1 MAHIAQSERSAPQK
15 LQRLTC
21 QIHTPPWVSLVAGG
35 IAGGVEAAITVSPTI
50 LHVCIAIN
58 IWQYPFE
65 YSKTRVQLL
74 DNSAVKTLN
83 PLRLIFQV
91 AKQEGVSALYTGC
104 STLVIGTTAKA
115 AVRFVSYDTI
125 RNSLTD
131 NHGVLSPGKGIL
143 AGMVAGAVE
152 SVLAV
157 TPTERVKTALID
169 DAKGAREFK
178 SSLHAIRVLVQRHGI
193 TELYR
198 GLLSTAMKQSATSA
212 VRMGT
217 YNMLKEATRSKG
229 IKTNVFTTFGTGA
242 IAGVVTVYAT
252 QPFDTIK
259 TRAQGVQG
267 ASITEASRSVIRDHG
282 IRGFW
287 KGSSMRLGRL
297 LLSGGIVFSVYEEVA
312 DMLSPGTHK

>member
-1 MAHIAQSERSAPQK
+1 MAAIVAKSEQTEIKKPQRVK
-15 LQRLTC
+15 
-21 QIHTPPWVSLVAGG
+21 TPQWVSLVSGG
-35 IAGGVEAAITVSPTI
+35 VAGGVEAAIT
-50 LHVCIAIN
+50 
-58 IWQYPFE
+58 YPFE

-74 DNSAVKTLN
+74 NNSAVRTSN

-91 AKQEGVSALYTGC
+91 AKQEGVGALYTGC
-104 STLVIGTTAKA
+104 STLVVGTTAKA

-125 RNSLTD
+125 RNSLAD
-131 NHGVLSPGKGIL
+131 ERGVLSPGRGIL
-143 AGMVAGAVE
+143 AGMTAGAVE

-157 TPTERVKTALID
+157 TPTERIKTALID
-169 DAKGAREFK
+169 DAKGARQFK
-178 SSLHAIRVLVQRHGI
+178 SSLHATKVLVQRHGI

-198 GLLSTAMKQSATSA
+198 GLVSTMMKQSATSA

-217 YNMLKEATRSKG
+217 YNMLKETIKANG
-229 IKTNVFTTFGTGA
+229 IKTNMLTTFGIGA
-242 IAGVVTVYAT
+242 VAGVITVYAT

-267 ASITEASRSVIRDHG
+267 AGIMEASRSVIKDYG

-297 LLSGGIVFSVYEEVA
+297 LLSGGIVFSVYEEVSA
-312 DMLSPGTHK
+312 ILSPGSHR

>member
-1 MAHIAQSERSAPQK
+1 MSTPAKSESGTQK
-15 LQRLTC
+15 PRL
-21 QIHTPPWVSLVAGG
+21 HTPQWVSLVAGG
-35 IAGGVEAAITVSPTI
+35 VAGGVEAAIT
-50 LHVCIAIN
+50 
-58 IWQYPFE
+58 YPFE

-74 DNSAVKTLN
+74 NDSAIRTSN
-83 PLRLIFQV
+83 PLSLIVQV
-91 AKQEGVSALYTGC
+91 ARQEGVGALYTGC

-125 RNSLTD
+125 RNSLAD
-131 NHGVLSPGKGIL
+131 DRGVLSAGRGML
-143 AGMVAGAVE
+143 AGMTAGAVE

-157 TPTERVKTALID
+157 TPTERIKTALID
-169 DAKGAREFK
+169 DAKGARQFK
-178 SSLHAIRVLVQRHGI
+178 SSIHAIQVLVQRHGI
-193 TELYR
+193 AELYR
-198 GLLSTAMKQSATSA
+198 GLVSTMMKQSATSA

-217 YNMLKEATRSKG
+217 YNVLKEATKARG
-229 IKTNVFTTFGTGA
+229 IKANVFTTFGIGA
-242 IAGVVTVYAT
+242 LAGVVTVYAT

-267 ASITEASRSVIRDHG
+267 AGIVEASRSVIRDYG

-312 DMLSPGTHK
+312 AILSPGTHR

>member
-1 MAHIAQSERSAPQK
+1 MALVAKSEETEIKKPQRVK
-15 LQRLTC
+15 
-21 QIHTPPWVSLVAGG
+21 TPQWVSLVSGG
-35 IAGGVEAAITVSPTI
+35 VAGGVEAAIT
-50 LHVCIAIN
+50 
-58 IWQYPFE
+58 YPFE

-74 DNSAVKTLN
+74 DNSAIRTSN

-91 AKQEGVSALYTGC
+91 AKQEGVGALYTGC
-104 STLVIGTTAKA
+104 TTLIVGTTAKA

-125 RNSLTD
+125 RNSLAD
-131 NHGVLSPGKGIL
+131 ERGVLSPGRGML
-143 AGMVAGAVE
+143 AGMTAGAVE

-157 TPTERVKTALID
+157 TPTERIKTALID
-169 DAKGAREFK
+169 DAKGARQFK
-178 SSLHAIRVLVQRHGI
+178 SSFHATKLLVQRHGI

-198 GLLSTAMKQSATSA
+198 GLVSTMMKQSATSA

-217 YNMLKEATRSKG
+217 YNMLKETIKAKG
-229 IKTNVFTTFGTGA
+229 IKTNMFTTFGIGA
-242 IAGVVTVYAT
+242 VAGVVTVYAT

-267 ASITEASRSVIRDHG
+267 AGIMEASRSVIKDYG

-297 LLSGGIVFSVYEEVA
+297 LLSGGIVFSVYEEVSA
-312 DMLSPGTHK
+312 ILSPGSHR

>member
-1 MAHIAQSERSAPQK
+1 MSAPAKSEPEPQK
-15 LQRLTC
+15 SRL
-21 QIHTPPWVSLVAGG
+21 HTPQWVSLVAGG
-35 IAGGVEAAITVSPTI
+35 IAGGVEAAIT
-50 LHVCIAIN
+50 
-58 IWQYPFE
+58 YPFE

-74 DNSAVKTLN
+74 NDSAIRTSN
-83 PLRLIFQV
+83 PLSLIIQV
-91 AKQEGVSALYTGC
+91 ARQEGVGALYTGC

-125 RNSLTD
+125 RNSLAD
-131 NHGVLSPGKGIL
+131 DLGVLSAGRGML
-143 AGMVAGAVE
+143 AGMTAGAVE

-157 TPTERVKTALID
+157 TPTERIKTALID
-169 DAKGAREFK
+169 DAKGARQFK
-178 SSLHAIRVLVQRHGI
+178 SAIHATQVLVQRHGI

-198 GLLSTAMKQSATSA
+198 GLVSTMMKQSATSA

-217 YNMLKEATRSKG
+217 YNVLKEATKARG
-229 IKTNVFTTFGTGA
+229 IKTNVFTTFGIGA
-242 IAGVVTVYAT
+242 FAGVVTVYAT

-267 ASITEASRSVIRDHG
+267 AGIVEASRSVIRDYG

-297 LLSGGIVFSVYEEVA
+297 LLSGGIVFSVYEEIA
-312 DMLSPGTHK
+312 AILSPGTHR